1 VDNKHRKRAGSLGD
15 VYKDKC
21 TDSSSGIV
29 WDENAILKLLDR
41 SNLQSGST
49 DNAEVDLESDM
60 LGSVKVN
67 N

>member
-1 VDNKHRKRAGSLGD
+1 
-15 VYKDKC
+15 
-21 TDSSSGIV
+21 V